1 MNFGKYRFIVS
12 FLAIPLTLY
21 VIFVLSPYVQAFYI
35 ALTDWQG
42 FSSAQNFIGFGNFT
56 ALARDP
62 IFWLSLK
69 HNLFLLL
76 SIPIIVITLALFFSA
91 MLNFGGIGRGRKSK
105 AGVRGVRGSGF
116 YKVVYF
122 FPSVLSVAI
131 IAVLWQFVYEPK
143 NGLLNGFLSAIGLDS
158 LRQVWLG
165 DKNIALG
172 AVSAV
177 SVWAGVGFYV
187 VLFTAAMSSIP
198 QDLYEAALLDGANR
212 FQTFRSITLPLV
224 WDAVQVAI
232 IYLAIN
238 ALDTFAL
245 IQILT
250 VGPGGPDNS
259 TEVVALYLFENAF
272 TYSKFGYASAI
283 GVTLFALTLILT
295 AITFRLSRRERVEY

>member
-224 WDAVQVAI
+224 RDAVQVAI